1 MSDVLIEKKISA
13 CEKLRDNILQI
24 EELAGHVIFF
34 DEVLLENEYN
44 ETKSYE
50 ILAGLNKNE
59 QKFIGNEINN
69 IEKERMFFGEK
80 LWKLFFIYRAFLWR
94 CLLLYK
100 KWLEKRKIVKWTN
113 DEYLISLIGYYI
125 SDDHIQRIMSFQTGS
140 MRYVEN
146 YFKSLILEEIWNVIN
161 KKIGI
166 IKLFGWLFSK
176 KLVY

>member
-80 LWKLFFIYRAFLWR
+80 LWKLFFIYRAFL
-94 CLLLYK
+94 
-100 KWLEKRKIVKWTN
+100 
-113 DEYLISLIGYYI
+113 
-125 SDDHIQRIMSFQTGS
+125 
-140 MRYVEN
+140 
-146 YFKSLILEEIWNVIN
+146 
-161 KKIGI
+161 
-166 IKLFGWLFSK
+166 
-176 KLVY
+176 